1 MSSFD
6 YTASAELFAA
16 EGQSGLRYRRFAHA
30 AEAIGYT
37 ITFRPK
43 SFAGLSLH
51 VNDEH
56 YNAMQIRA
64 LYESELSPEPQMNLN
79 C

>member
-1 MSSFD
+1 MSRFD

-16 EGQSGLRYRRFAHA
+16 EGRSGLRYRRFARA
-30 AEAIGYT
+30 AEAIGYA
-37 ITFRPK
+37 IEK
-43 SFAGLSLH
+43 LSDKVLAGLSLH

-64 LYESELSPEPQMNLN
+64 LHESERYPLSRKRT
-79 C
+79 